1 MYSLTSTELG
11 TESQVWI
18 VTPPSSEERCRPGVT
33 LNFEEY
39 FRIKMGYSKVQNILE
54 SITESLRQEA
64 LQYNCSFFP
73 LGSQFIQLAC
83 RQFPEGYNAIF
94 DLMLT
99 DFFSYNDRMQTDLT
113 SEHSKETFLVCT
125 LNHSFLPPIDQLG
138 NLIYCFVN
146 LCKKEKSLSVKH
158 DI

>member
-1 MYSLTSTELG
+1 
-11 TESQVWI
+11 
-18 VTPPSSEERCRPGVT
+18 
-33 LNFEEY
+33 
-39 FRIKMGYSKVQNILE
+39 
-54 SITESLRQEA
+54 
-64 LQYNCSFFP
+64 
-73 LGSQFIQLAC
+73 
-83 RQFPEGYNAIF
+83 
-94 DLMLT
+94 MLT

-125 LNHSFLPPIDQLG
+125 MNHSFLPPIDQLG